1 MLFCISLI
9 LYIMNVIVVLF
20 WFALFI
26 VLYTYIG
33 YALLLGLLVKIKAF
47 FSPYQKPISL
57 ADDALPSV
65 TLVVAAYNESDCI
78 GEKIHN
84 SMTLQY
90 PADKLQFL
98 FVTDGSTD
106 NTNHI
111 VSQYPNIN
119 LQYKSQRSGKIAAVH
134 RIMPL
139 IKTPIVIYTDANTM
153 LNSEAIYN
161 IVRHYNDPK
170 VGAVAGEKRVY
181 SGNSDSASGAGEGF
195 YWSYE
200 SLLKKWDSELY
211 SVVGAAGELFSIRT
225 KLYEAV
231 PTDTIIEDFYMTLRI
246 AQQGYRVVYEPEAR
260 ATELPSA
267 STKEELKR
275 KIRIAAGGWQSV
287 MRLLPLFNIF
297 RYGVLSFQ
305 YISHRVLRWTIT
317 PFALLVTFFLNAYLV
332 YNNDTI
338 MYKILF
344 IFQSLFY
351 LLALIGYILSK
362 KQIKQKIFFIPFY
375 FCFMNYA
382 VFAGLVR
389 YLKGNQSVVWEKA
402 KRSTAI

>member
-1 MLFCISLI
+1 
-9 LYIMNVIVVLF
+9 MNVIVVLF
-20 WFALFI
+20 WLALLI
-26 VLYTYIG
+26 VFYTYIG
-33 YALLLGLLVKIKAF
+33 YALLLGLLVKIKGF
-47 FSPYQKPISL
+47 FSPYQKPILLS
-57 ADDALPSV
+57 DDALPSV
-65 TLVVAAYNESDCI
+65 TLVVAAYNEADCI
-78 GEKIHN
+78 AEKIHN

-90 PADKLQFL
+90 PTNKLQLL

-111 VSQYPNIN
+111 ISQYPNIN
-119 LQYKSQRSGKIAAVH
+119 LQYQPQRSGKIAAVH

-139 IKTPIVIYTDANTM
+139 VKTPIVIYTDANTM
-153 LNSEAIYN
+153 LNPEAVHN

-181 SGNSDSASGAGEGF
+181 SGSSDSASGAGEGF
-195 YWSYE
+195 YWRYE
-200 SLLKKWDSELY
+200 SLLKKWDSALY

-225 KLYEAV
+225 NLYEAV

-246 AQQGYRVVYEPEAR
+246 AQQSYRVVYEPEAC

-275 KIRIAAGGWQSV
+275 KIRIAAGGWQSI
-287 MRLLPLFNIF
+287 MRLLPLLNIF

-317 PFALLVTFFLNAYLV
+317 PFALLFTFLLNGYLV
-332 YNNDTI
+332 YSNNNI
-338 MYKILF
+338 LYKILF
-344 IFQSLFY
+344 TSQLLFY
-351 LLALIGYILSK
+351 ILALIGYILSK
-362 KQIKQKIFFIPFY
+362 RQIKQKVFFIPFY

-382 VFAGLVR
+382 VFAGLAR

-402 KRSTAI
+402 KRSTAL